1 MKYIYFILCIFFA
14 LVSCNKT
21 TIDPKEEDYK
31 KLFPFKGIDKPESN
45 YEDMNTQVCNPSEAL
60 NNYQYKGVEI
70 TDKRKYTVTIK
81 CLYEEKTDYKSTYYV
96 RFIDENKQLVSI
108 GSREI
113 KDSYIYYMENGKE
126 FTKTFEVTSGYPM
139 YLLVNGGGERESR
152 IKASISAISTDGL
165 VNVPILSTEQYQNE
179 EGPNPLPNPYCEYI
193 ILP

>member
-70 TDKRKYTVTIK
+70 TDKRRYTVTIK
-81 CLYEEKTDYKSTYYV
+81 CLYEEKT
-96 RFIDENKQLVSI
+96 
-108 GSREI
+108 
-113 KDSYIYYMENGKE
+113 
-126 FTKTFEVTSGYPM
+126 
-139 YLLVNGGGERESR
+139 
-152 IKASISAISTDGL
+152 
-165 VNVPILSTEQYQNE
+165 
-179 EGPNPLPNPYCEYI
+179 I
-193 ILP
+193 ILRLSFCYHPINTSSERYVSRLKTL